1 MTLFNVIVKVVL
13 PNFHFPLPEKHLVIL
28 INTLPC
34 CKKKKKGFHISFPFM
49 FREWGNYFSFFL
61 HTYPLLV

>member
-34 CKKKKKGFHISFPFM
+34 CKKKKKKKVSIFLFLLCSENGAIIFL
-49 FREWGNYFSFFL
+49 FFCTPT
-61 HTYPLLV
+61 HS